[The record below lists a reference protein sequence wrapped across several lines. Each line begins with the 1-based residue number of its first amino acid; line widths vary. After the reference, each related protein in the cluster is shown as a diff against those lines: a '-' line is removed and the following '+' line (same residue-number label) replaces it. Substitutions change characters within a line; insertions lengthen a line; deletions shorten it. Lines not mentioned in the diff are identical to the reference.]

1 MDREFRS
8 KVGGLYHVFLVIVG
22 IGCVASFLQS
32 NIWWIIGMT
41 LITLITI
48 HVFLNTWYVITA
60 DGMLIAHCSFFPEK
74 KIAIAEIRTIEPT
87 IMPAWSYALSFDRL
101 LIGTDTGPW
110 MMLSPRNKK
119 EFISVLKSFNSD
131 IEIKKE
137 SSFI

>member
-8 KVGGLYHVFLVIVG
+8 KVGGIYHLFLVLVCIA
-22 IGCVASFLQS
+22 CVAVFLQS
-32 NIWWIIGMT
+32 NIWWMIGMILVT
-41 LITLITI
+41 LVTI

-74 KIAIAEIRTIEPT
+74 KISIADIRTIEPT

-101 LIGTDTGPW
+101 LIGTETGPW

-119 EFISVLKSFNSD
+119 EFISVLKSFNAE